1 MEQHQQHFFD
11 IQQLYGIKGLNP
23 KLSVFDIIPDI
34 MKFIAFC
41 SPIIIP
47 LSLFVF
53 SIYLNL
59 ANKGLLY
66 LALILGILC
75 VRLTFITLSGGNGVG
90 KNIFRPNK
98 CNEIPLFSGNNLTL
112 STYIIS
118 FTFFYL
124 CFPMFVSDSIN
135 IGIITVI
142 LFYLIFDFII
152 KYFLGCFVDPTTF
165 FKYVFAD
172 FVGGSFFGISISC
185 LMFYFGGQNLLLLT
199 ETQSDKVSCSR
210 PSNQTFKCNVY
221 KNGTLIQSNNTTN

>member
-1 MEQHQQHFFD
+1 MD
-11 IQQLYGIKGLNP
+11 IQDTLNQITTNIDNP
-23 KLSVFDIIPDI
+23 KISVLDIIPDI

-75 VRLTFITLSGGNGVG
+75 VRIAYITLSGGNGNSDVF
-90 KNIFRPNK
+90 NPNK
-98 CNEIPLFSGNNLTL
+98 CKTIPLFSGNNLTL

-135 IGIITVI
+135 IGIVAFLI
-142 LFYLIFDFII
+142 FYLIFDFII
-152 KYFLGCFVDPTTF
+152 KYFLGCFKEQNTF
-165 FKYVFAD
+165 FKYAFAD

-221 KNGTLIQSNNTTN
+221 KNGTLIQSNTN

>member
-1 MEQHQQHFFD
+1 MD
-11 IQQLYGIKGLNP
+11 INTIQQLTNLDNP
-23 KLSVFDIIPDI
+23 KLSVFDIVPDI

-75 VRLTFITLSGGNGVG
+75 VRITYITLSGGNGNANANANANDNDGVF
-90 KNIFRPNK
+90 NLNK
-98 CNEIPLFSGNNLTL
+98 CKTIPLFSGNNLTL

-135 IGIITVI
+135 IGIITFLI
-142 LFYLIFDFII
+142 FYLIFDFII
-152 KYFLGCFVDPTTF
+152 KYFLGCFKEQNTF
-165 FKYVFAD
+165 FKYAFAD

-221 KNGTLIQSNNTTN
+221 KNGTLIQSNTN